1 MQMLDP
7 KNIQNVLKSST
18 DLGQQSQSDLQKPF
32 VKGMQNMEMSGA
44 DAARSIMQSVNQSC
58 ETMMSDMNKILGGLQ
73 DNVDAHQK
81 MQSEERPKDFERA
94 MSDLRSTLSNGFPE
108 EMKSMFDKLPK
119 M

>member
-1 MQMLDP
+1 
-7 KNIQNVLKSST
+7 
-18 DLGQQSQSDLQKPF
+18 
-32 VKGMQNMEMSGA
+32 MEMSGA

-94 MSDLRSTLSNGFPE
+94 MSDLSQHTLQWFPRGNE
-108 EMKSMFDKLPK
+108 KYV
-119 M
+119 